1 MECTLV
7 LSSLPPW
14 GGGCPGLPGCE
25 MVLFMIK
32 LYLPISIK
40 VIKKNHLQ
48 ACPEAFQVI
57 LDPDKMTANT
67 DHSIDLNSN

>member
-1 MECTLV
+1 MHVSAQLTD
-7 LSSLPPW
+7 SIW
-14 GGGCPGLPGCE
+14 GGPGLPDCE
-25 MVLFMIK
+25 TILSMIK
-32 LYLPISIK
+32 LYLPTSIK

-67 DHSIDLNSN
+67 DHYIDLNTN